1 MHAIARHD
9 RHVNAGAVQDHRAAV
24 KRGDVRV
31 ECRFECDFEEGK
43 PVLDRVVFKATCV
56 GRSRE
61 AWDRGVTFA
70 DGVGGGFAEVE
81 WEYEPT

>member
-1 MHAIARHD
+1 MTERRNVGCIASHLAGRH
-9 RHVNAGAVQDHRAAV
+9 HGGA
-24 KRGDVRV
+24 RV
-31 ECRFECDFEEGK
+31 DCRFECDFEAGK
-43 PVLDRVVFKATCV
+43 PVLDRVVFKATCT
-56 GRSRE
+56 GKSRE